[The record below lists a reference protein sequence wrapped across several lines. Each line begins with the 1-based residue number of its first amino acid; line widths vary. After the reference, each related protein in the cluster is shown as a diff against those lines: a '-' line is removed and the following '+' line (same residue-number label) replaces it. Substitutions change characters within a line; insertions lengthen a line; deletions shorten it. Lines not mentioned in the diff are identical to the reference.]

1 MLGTCR
7 SILREG
13 HHQQDGHGGG
23 MQIPNLMARHLQI
36 PVKGG
41 ADVVVDNIHQV
52 CLNFIRERLEFFI
65 SSLEYIQ
72 PLIHFLVTQFYLFI
86 RSSGNIP

>member
-41 ADVVVDNIHQV
+41 ADVVIDNIHQD
-52 CLNFIRERLEFFI
+52 CLNYINVILEFI
-65 SSLEYIQ
+65 MSSFE
-72 PLIHFLVTQFYLFI
+72 
-86 RSSGNIP
+86 